1 MRTVK
6 YVRKLLTW
14 EVKRINRASQD
25 YLAKG
30 LRGFG
35 SRFGDKCLESE
46 IQREAAGSS
55 PLQRLRPRL
64 SWNLALRTRKT
75 IYFEGRKLH
84 YQAERAQSIM
94 TFSKFAAAR
103 QRRAIAS
110 SMMIPG
116 LVSFSVAGGTIIVVD
131 KGYVTSSVGHR
142 RRKTVSWNICRSWL
156 DFFHLFLAPHQKLI
170 EIFWRDYRYLKKS

>member
-1 MRTVK
+1 MSRKIKKTKNLVYGTVK
-6 YVRKLLTW
+6 NARKLLTW
-14 EVKRINRASQD
+14 ELKRINRASQD

-35 SRFGDKCLESE
+35 SRFGDKC
-46 IQREAAGSS
+46 SS
-55 PLQRLRPRL
+55 RARNTERSRRIFSSSTRLRPRL
-64 SWNLALRTRKT
+64 PVVVESVLRTRKT

-94 TFSKFAAAR
+94 TFSRFAAAR

-116 LVSFSVAGGTIIVVD
+116 LWSLSRSREEP
-131 KGYVTSSVGHR
+131 SSSSAKVM
-142 RRKTVSWNICRSWL
+142 L
-156 DFFHLFLAPHQKLI
+156 QAQ
-170 EIFWRDYRYLKKS
+170 